1 MYTETNMG
9 RPSKNQ
15 EMRRQVV
22 TLRLDPPVLRKLE
35 MAAKQAGKRFSLDLE
50 TRLLATSDLD
60 QKGVEL
66 VHAISRQ
73 ISQIQKMTDV
83 KWHRQLKTWGAVA
96 EMLRIGPIHEFNPDP
111 PEGDEDV
118 TAAFEML
125 EVIQRSRS
133 DLIDQLADMGI
144 AARQDPDQHSGEGAG
159 IAKLADRTRGATRLF
174 CEKIDDPSDKA
185 HALDLLG
192 EILQLDEQARQANAS
207 FKDALRLHLNAIN
220 AGRKFYRDY
229 LRREAE
235 RKKSE
240 GEPYNIMHLVDLD
253 P

>member
-1 MYTETNMG
+1 MG
-9 RPSKNQ
+9 RPLKKP
-15 EMRRQVV
+15 EERRKEA
-22 TLRLDPPVLRKLE
+22 TLRLDPEVRHKLME
-35 MAAKQAGKRFSLDLE
+35 AATKAERSFAADLE
-50 TRLLATSDLD
+50 ARLVATCDLD

-66 VHAISRQ
+66 VHGISRQ

-118 TAAFEML
+118 TGAFEML

-144 AARQDPDQHSGEGAG
+144 AARQDPDKLSGEGVG
-159 IAKLADRTRGATRLF
+159 IAKLADPTRGATRLL
-174 CEKIDDPSDKA
+174 CEKIDDPLDKA

>member
-1 MYTETNMG
+1 MG
-9 RPSKNQ
+9 RPSKNP
-15 EMRRQVV
+15 ETLRRVV

-35 MAAKQAGKRFSLDLE
+35 MASKKAGTRFSKDLE
-50 TRLLATSDLD
+50 ARLIATCDLD

-66 VHAISRQ
+66 VHAISGQ

-83 KWHRQLKTWGAVA
+83 KWHRQLKAWGAVA
-96 EMLRIGPIHEFNPDP
+96 EMLCIGPIHEFNPDP

-118 TAAFEML
+118 TAALEML
-125 EVIQRSRS
+125 EVIQSSRAA
-133 DLIDQLADMGI
+133 LIDQLADMGI
-144 AARQDPDQHSGEGAG
+144 AARQDPDKHSGEGAG
-159 IAKLADRTRGATRLF
+159 IAKLADRTRGTTRLF
-174 CEKIDDPSDKA
+174 CEKIDDPSDQA
-185 HALDLLG
+185 HALNLLG
-192 EILQLDEQARQANAS
+192 EILQLDEQARQADTS
-207 FKDALRLHLNAIN
+207 FKDALRLHLNAIK

-240 GEPYNIMHLVDLD
+240 GEPYNIMHLLELD